1 MSNPAILVENVTVHY
16 GEVLALD
23 SASLSLDACPDLRP
37 GGHERL
43 R

>member
-23 SASLSLDACPDLRP
+23 AAFLA
-37 GGHERL
+37 RL
-43 R
+43 RR

>member
-23 SASLSLDACPDLRP
+23 AASLTSMPP
-37 GGHERL
+37 GSAG
-43 R
+43 